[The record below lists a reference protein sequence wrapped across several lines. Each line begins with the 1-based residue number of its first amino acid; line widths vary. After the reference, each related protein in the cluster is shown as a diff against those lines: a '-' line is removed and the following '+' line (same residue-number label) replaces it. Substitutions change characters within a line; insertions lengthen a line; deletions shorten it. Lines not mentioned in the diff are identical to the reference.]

1 MRWANVEVI
10 LIVRKWTVTVL
21 IVGMTLISLIASFKY
36 LVMGSPLENL
46 KSLTVHYECSH
57 TPR

>member
-1 MRWANVEVI
+1 MRWVNVEVI

-46 KSLTVHYECSH
+46 KSLTVHYECSR